1 MFLKVGKGGGQ
12 TYPKILD
19 QPKNIKKSLEQFSS
33 VGGGGGGVVPKT
45 SISISMAISLNSL
58 YFFLKCGRPTPS
70 LFKFL
75 FSHIKFKK
83 NVCCEK
89 KGAPPPPLTRCY
101 VPGLFNFSI
110 YSRIMLKDFSMFL
123 NNAL

>member
-1 MFLKVGKGGGQ
+1 MCAVK
-12 TYPKILD
+12 
-19 QPKNIKKSLEQFSS
+19 
-33 VGGGGGGVVPKT
+33 
-45 SISISMAISLNSL
+45 
-58 YFFLKCGRPTPS
+58 
-70 LFKFL
+70 
-75 FSHIKFKK
+75 
-83 NVCCEK
+83 K

>member
-1 MFLKVGKGGGQ
+1 MFLKVGKGGQ

-33 VGGGGGGVVPKT
+33 VGGGGGVVPKT
-45 SISISMAISLNSL
+45 SISNFNGNFVKFTL
-58 YFFLKCGRPTPS
+58 FFLKCGRPTPS

-89 KGAPPPPLTRCY
+89 KGASPPLTRCY

-110 YSRIMLKDFSMFL
+110 YSRIMLKDFSVFL

>member
-1 MFLKVGKGGGQ
+1 MYFVTMRTLESYYMLTLELQARSIVFESGEGGGGQ

-75 FSHIKFKK
+75 FSHIKF
-83 NVCCEK
+83 
-89 KGAPPPPLTRCY
+89 
-101 VPGLFNFSI
+101 
-110 YSRIMLKDFSMFL
+110 
-123 NNAL
+123 

>member
-1 MFLKVGKGGGQ
+1 MLTLELQARSIVFESGEGGGGADLSENSWPAQ
-12 TYPKILD
+12 KYK
-19 QPKNIKKSLEQFSS
+19 KKSWTVFIR
-33 VGGGGGGVVPKT
+33 GGRGGGVVPKT

-89 KGAPPPPLTRCY
+89 KGGTPPPSHP
-101 VPGLFNFSI
+101 
-110 YSRIMLKDFSMFL
+110 MLRARVIQFL
-123 NNAL
+123 YL